1 MQVRFFRSRIQN
13 GDSWA
18 CNLLRRALRRSL
30 YRNGESQA
38 GEEKKPSKNIFSKV
52 ELQPNLAE
60 SLDVQIILQSLPNLE
75 AGKPGFSSLSPP

>member
-1 MQVRFFRSRIQN
+1 MGKARQGR
-13 GDSWA
+13 
-18 CNLLRRALRRSL
+18 RRS
-30 YRNGESQA
+30 QA
-38 GEEKKPSKNIFSKV
+38 RIYFSKV